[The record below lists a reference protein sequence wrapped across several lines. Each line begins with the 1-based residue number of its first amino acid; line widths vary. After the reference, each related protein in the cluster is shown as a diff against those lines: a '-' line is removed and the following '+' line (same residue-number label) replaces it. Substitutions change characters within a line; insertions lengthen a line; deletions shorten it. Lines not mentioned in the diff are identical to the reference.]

1 MKSIK
6 KGLLTLGCAA
16 LLVSASVM
24 GTMAYLTSSD
34 TVTNTFT
41 VGKVAITL
49 DEAKVNA
56 AGQPINKEAEVV
68 TNLAAAERVDGNSY
82 KLMPG
87 HKYTKDPTLTVQAG
101 SEESYVRLL
110 VTATFDEQLTDAKL
124 ATKLGDIFTGYSSDW
139 NRPDDPEVETKYKT
153 DYDDEGQEKSV
164 PYTVVTYEYRY
175 NTTVDGVNEAGENA
189 DDKLPALFTKVEI
202 PGNWTNDDLKAIGG
216 VKIEVVGQAIQAD
229 GFATAD
235 AAWKAF
241 EE

>member
-49 DEAKVNA
+49 DEAKVGADGKALTGDNA
-56 AGQPINKEAEVV
+56 ARVKE
-68 TNLAAAERVDGNSY
+68 NSY

-87 HKYTKDPTLTVQAG
+87 HTYDKDPTVTVKAG
-101 SEESYVRLL
+101 SEPSYIKMT
-110 VTATFDEQLTDAKL
+110 VTVSNASNLDKL
-124 ATKLGDIFTGYSSDW
+124 FKDKQISLNSVVGG
-139 NRPDDPEVETKYKT
+139 
-153 DYDDEGQEKSV
+153 YDDANWSLESNTEDKEANTRTYTFYYKEIVSAGNTDVVLDDLFETVEV
-164 PYTVVTYEYRY
+164 P
-175 NTTVDGVNEAGENA
+175 GALANA
-189 DDKLPALFTKVEI
+189 DMDT
-202 PGNWTNDDLKAIGG
+202 IGD
-216 VKIEVVGQAIQAD
+216 VTLTVNAYAIQAD

-235 AAWKAF
+235 DAWAAFGA
-241 EE
+241 